1 MRSYKNIPLWAKI
14 LAAII
19 IGAAVGIV
27 SPAAAE
33 AISPLGDVFLR
44 LLKMLIVPLVFFTLV
59 SGVCKTGDI
68 KQLRSVGGRTV
79 LYFVVTS
86 TVAAAVGTVLALIT
100 QPGKGTTDFLQGVAA
115 AEAQSYSFIDN
126 IVTWVPTNIVEA
138 MASANMLQIIFFSI
152 ILGIALLTLGEKVSS
167 LITIID
173 QCAEGML
180 KVTDFVMAF
189 SPYGILALIAG
200 MVSTLSGA
208 MMKEVF
214 VFIAT
219 DIVACVAFI
228 FICYPLMLKFMAK
241 VSPIKFVRNIAP
253 AMLVA
258 ASTSSSAATLPV
270 SIKCAEEKLG
280 VPEYIYGFCL
290 PLGNTCNMNGMAIAI
305 GCISVFASNLYG
317 LKITPALLFQFVF
330 LGLILSIGAAGV
342 KGAGVVMS
350 TVLLQ
355 TLGLP
360 LTLIPILAAI
370 WPVIDP
376 GHTTANNVG
385 DLACTTVVAARLN
398 KLDRE
403 KFNGK
408 INLEQH

>member
-1 MRSYKNIPLWAKI
+1 MEFYKKVPLWAKI
-14 LAAII
+14 LVAIV
-19 IGAAVGIV
+19 IGIVVGIA

-33 AISPLGDVFLR
+33 AIAPIGDVFLR
-44 LLKMLIVPLVFFTLV
+44 LLKMLIVPLVFFTLI
-59 SGVCKTGDI
+59 SGVCKTGDM

-79 LYFVVTS
+79 VYFLITS
-86 TVAAAVGTVLALIT
+86 TIAAAVGMVFSLVT
-100 QPGKGTTDFLQGVAA
+100 QPGRGTTDFLEGVAA
-115 AEAQSYSFIDN
+115 AEAQQYNFIDN

-138 MASANMLQIIFFSI
+138 MANANMLQIIFFSI
-152 ILGIALLTLGEKVSS
+152 TFGVALLAIGEKVQPLIS
-167 LITIID
+167 LID

-189 SPYGILALIAG
+189 SPYGILALMAG

-208 MMKEVF
+208 MMKEVL
-214 VFIAT
+214 VFIVT
-219 DIVACVAFI
+219 DIVACVSFI
-228 FICYPLMLKFMAK
+228 FVCYPLMLKLMAK
-241 VSPIKFVRNIAP
+241 VSPIKFLKNIAP
-253 AMLVA
+253 AILVA

-270 SIKCAEEKLG
+270 SIKCAEEQLG
-280 VPEYIYGFCL
+280 VPEHIYGFSL

-317 LKITPALLFQFVF
+317 LEITAPLLFQFVF

-360 LTLIPILAAI
+360 LTLVPILAAV
-370 WPVIDP
+370 WPDRKS
-376 GHTTANNVG
+376 
-385 DLACTTVVAARLN
+385 VV
-398 KLDRE
+398 
-403 KFNGK
+403 
-408 INLEQH
+408 

>member
-1 MRSYKNIPLWAKI
+1 MLQAYKKVPLWAKI
-14 LAAII
+14 LVAIALGVV
-19 IGAAVGIV
+19 IGMV

-33 AISPLGDVFLR
+33 ALTPLGDVFLR
-44 LLKMLIVPLVFFTLV
+44 LLKMLIVPLVFFTLI
-59 SGVCKTGDI
+59 SGVCKTGDV
-68 KQLRSVGGRTV
+68 KQLRSVGGR
-79 LYFVVTS
+79 VVFYYLLTS
-86 TVAAAVGTVLALIT
+86 TIAAAIGMIFALIT
-100 QPGKGTTDFLQGVAA
+100 QPGKGTTDFLTGVEAAQA
-115 AEAQSYSFIDN
+115 AEYSFISN
-126 IVTWVPTNIVEA
+126 IVSWVPTNIVEA
-138 MASANMLQIIFFSI
+138 MATANMLQIIFFSI
-152 ILGIALLTLGEKVSS
+152 TFGVALLVIGDKVAPLVSV
-167 LITIID
+167 ID

-189 SPYGILALIAG
+189 SPYGILALMAG

-208 MMKEVF
+208 MMKEVI
-214 VFIAT
+214 VFILT

-228 FICYPLMLKFMAK
+228 FICYPLMLKLLAK

-270 SIKCAEEKLG
+270 SIKCAGENLG
-280 VPEYIYGFCL
+280 VPEYIYGFSL

-305 GCISVFASNLYG
+305 GCISVFACNLYG
-317 LKITPALLFQFVF
+317 MPITAGLLIQFVF
-330 LGLILSIGAAGV
+330 LGLILSVGAAGV

-385 DLACTTVVAARLN
+385 DLACTTVVAAKLDQ
-398 KLDRE
+398 LDRE
-403 KFNGK
+403 IFNK
-408 INLEQH
+408 